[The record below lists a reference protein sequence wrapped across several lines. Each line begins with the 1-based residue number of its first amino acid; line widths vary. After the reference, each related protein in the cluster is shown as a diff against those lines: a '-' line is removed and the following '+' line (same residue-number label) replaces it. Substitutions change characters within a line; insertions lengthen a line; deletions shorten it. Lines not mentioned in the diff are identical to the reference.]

1 MTDTVDLQP
10 ASDRLSALIGAVRET
25 ELAGDTPCR
34 IPVSRLVAHID
45 GLALAFRVAAED
57 PEAALLGAPP
67 AVGRDVLEPG
77 WAQRIPE
84 RLDRLSEVWNRT
96 DQDGSMTRVGGVDL
110 PRAIA
115 VRVALQELVL
125 HSWDLAKATGR
136 PYDVDAESL
145 AIVHEMVAATA
156 AQDAAGRQGLF
167 GPAVPVPDGASMLDR
182 TVGLAGRSPSWPD

>member
-10 ASDRLSALIGAVRET
+10 ATDRLSVLVGAVRET
-25 ELAGDTPCR
+25 DLPGDTPCQ

-57 PEAALLGAPP
+57 PEAPLLGAPP

-84 RLDRLSEVWNRT
+84 RLGRLARVWQQT

-110 PRAIA
+110 PRGIA

-125 HSWDLAKATGR
+125 HGWDLAKATGQ

-145 AIVHEMVAATA
+145 AIVHDMVAATA
-156 AQDAAGRQGLF
+156 AQDAADRQGLF
-167 GPAVPVPDGASMLDR
+167 GPVVPVPDDASML
-182 TVGLAGRSPSWPD
+182 